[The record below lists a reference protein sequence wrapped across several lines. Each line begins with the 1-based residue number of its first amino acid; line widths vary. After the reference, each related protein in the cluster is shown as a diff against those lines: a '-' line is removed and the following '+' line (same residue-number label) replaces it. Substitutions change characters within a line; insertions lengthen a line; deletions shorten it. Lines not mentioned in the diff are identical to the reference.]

1 MNRTPL
7 PSPDGPAPA
16 APRTSVRG
24 CTPAQTTAVVLLVF
38 GGFLLPVVGWLIGLA
53 VWLPA
58 RGWSGRAK
66 AAGALVWPL
75 AALVVILT
83 SAVAY
88 WLVLPLGDPVSSV
101 ATSLFLL
108 VPGSWLVLLLLVT
121 WALLGARRAEQ
132 GR

>member
-1 MNRTPL
+1 MNRTP
-7 PSPDGPAPA
+7 PPAPDAPAPA
-16 APRTSVRG
+16 VPRTSARG

-66 AAGALVWPL
+66 VAGALVWPL

-108 VPGSWLVLLLLVT
+108 VPGSWLVLLLLAA
-121 WALLGARRAEQ
+121 WALLGARRTEQ
-132 GR
+132 VR

>member
-1 MNRTPL
+1 MNRTP
-7 PSPDGPAPA
+7 PPAPERPAPA
-16 APRTSVRG
+16 VPRTSVRG

-58 RGWSGRAK
+58 RGWSARAK
-66 AAGALVWPL
+66 VAGALVWPL

-108 VPGSWLVLLLLVT
+108 VPGSWLVLLLLAT
-121 WALLGARRAEQ
+121 WALLGARRTEQ
-132 GR
+132 SR

>member
-1 MNRTPL
+1 MNRTL
-7 PSPDGPAPA
+7 PPVPDGPAPA
-16 APRTSVRG
+16 VARTCLRG
-24 CTPAQTTAVVLLVF
+24 CTLAQTTAVVLLVF

-66 AAGALVWPL
+66 VAGALVWPL

-108 VPGSWLVLLLLVT
+108 VPGSWLVLLLLAT
-121 WALLGARRAEQ
+121 WALLGARRTEQ

>member
-1 MNRTPL
+1 MNRTP
-7 PSPDGPAPA
+7 PPAPDGPAPA
-16 APRTSVRG
+16 VPRTSVRG
-24 CTPAQTTAVVLLVF
+24 CTPAQTTAVVLLIF

-58 RGWSGRAK
+58 RGWSGRARV
-66 AAGALVWPL
+66 AGALVWPL

-121 WALLGARRAEQ
+121 WALLGARRTEQ

>member
-1 MNRTPL
+1 MNRTPPPAL
-7 PSPDGPAPA
+7 VRPAPTV
-16 APRTSVRG
+16 PRTSVRG

-58 RGWSGRAK
+58 RGWNGRAK
-66 AAGALVWPL
+66 VAGALVWPL

-108 VPGSWLVLLLLVT
+108 VPGSWLVLLLLAT
-121 WALLGARRAEQ
+121 WALLGARRTEQ
-132 GR
+132 SR

>member
-1 MNRTPL
+1 MNRTPH
-7 PSPDGPAPA
+7 PAPERPAPA
-16 APRTSVRG
+16 VPRTSVRG

-66 AAGALVWPL
+66 VAGALVWPL

-108 VPGSWLVLLLLVT
+108 VPGSWLVLLLLAT
-121 WALLGARRAEQ
+121 WALLGARRTEQ
-132 GR
+132 SR

>member
-16 APRTSVRG
+16 VPRTSVRG

-66 AAGALVWPL
+66 VAGALVWPL

>member
-1 MNRTPL
+1 MNHTPS
-7 PSPDGPAPA
+7 PAPDGPAPA
-16 APRTSVRG
+16 VPRTSARG
-24 CTPAQTTAVVLLVF
+24 CTPAQTTVVVLLVF

-66 AAGALVWPL
+66 VAGALVWPL

-108 VPGSWLVLLLLVT
+108 VPGSWLVLLLLAT
-121 WALLGARRAEQ
+121 WALLGARRTEQ

>member
-7 PSPDGPAPA
+7 PAPDGPVPA
-16 APRTSVRG
+16 VPRTSVRG

-66 AAGALVWPL
+66 VAGALVWPL